1 MRLLIIGFVLGV
13 AVATVG
19 FTGIVK
25 MFDNGVQKVQE
36 YSKDAAK

>member
-1 MRLLIIGFVLGV
+1 MKALIIGFVLGV